1 MRAKEGK
8 KFTADPELSD
18 DGSDLRIEGVVT
30 CSIGIATLQSD
41 IIPELGPDSDNSEK
55 AKDQLLRKADTC
67 MYAAKEL
74 GRNRTVPYW
83 ELAHQLAVG
92 ME

>member
-1 MRAKEGK
+1 MVS
-8 KFTADPELSD
+8 ADPENSD
-18 DGSDLRIEGVVT
+18 GTATIRIEGVVT

-41 IIPELGPDSDNSEK
+41 IMPELSAENGDSKN

-83 ELAHQLAVG
+83 ELARMLAAG
-92 ME
+92 IE